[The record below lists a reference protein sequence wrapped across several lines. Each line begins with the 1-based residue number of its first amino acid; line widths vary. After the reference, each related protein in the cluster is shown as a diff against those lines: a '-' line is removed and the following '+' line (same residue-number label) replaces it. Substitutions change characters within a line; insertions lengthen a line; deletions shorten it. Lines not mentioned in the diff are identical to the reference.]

1 MKFNILILRI
11 FDADYFKRY
20 NYPIYDLLPLLL
32 ILVVIFI
39 FWKFLKLPNMKY
51 PKINVINP
59 FYKSRNELG
68 FYSNPE
74 DCGELYVFENT
85 SHPIFF

>member
-1 MKFNILILRI
+1 
-11 FDADYFKRY
+11 
-20 NYPIYDLLPLLL
+20 
-32 ILVVIFI
+32 
-39 FWKFLKLPNMKY
+39 MKY